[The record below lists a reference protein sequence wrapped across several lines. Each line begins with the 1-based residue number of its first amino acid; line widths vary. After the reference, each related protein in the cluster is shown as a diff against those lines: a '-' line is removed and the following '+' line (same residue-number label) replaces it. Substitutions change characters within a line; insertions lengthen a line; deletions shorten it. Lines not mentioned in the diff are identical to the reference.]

1 MTLYMITD
9 WQGLQ
14 HDIIHDYRLNGYSSK
29 EVNIKAYFYWLF
41 IHDGKCNKF
50 GVYIQLR
57 KCANNNVL
65 RILHT
70 RDVMN
75 ESAYIMKLNF

>member
-14 HDIIHDYRLNGYSSK
+14 HDIIHDYRSNGYSSK
-29 EVNIKAYFYWLF
+29 ESHIKAYSDWLF
-41 IHDGKCNKF
+41 THDGKCNRF

-57 KCANNNVL
+57 KCANDNVL
-65 RILHT
+65 RTLQSYEC
-70 RDVMN
+70 RFFV
-75 ESAYIMKLNF
+75 Y